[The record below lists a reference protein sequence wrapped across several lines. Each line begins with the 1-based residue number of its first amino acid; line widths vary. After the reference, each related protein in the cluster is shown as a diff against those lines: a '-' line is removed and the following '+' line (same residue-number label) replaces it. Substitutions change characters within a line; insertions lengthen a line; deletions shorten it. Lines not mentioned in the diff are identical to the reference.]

1 MGMAPGLRFGLV
13 VQAGQRSG
21 LTGHGTLGK
30 DVRSVYRPRRLAG
43 AAGSAGPS
51 GALPAAPPLAALL
64 DNIS

>member
-43 AAGSAGPS
+43 AAGSAGPLW
-51 GALPAAPPLAALL
+51 GAARRPAAGGLT
-64 DNIS
+64 